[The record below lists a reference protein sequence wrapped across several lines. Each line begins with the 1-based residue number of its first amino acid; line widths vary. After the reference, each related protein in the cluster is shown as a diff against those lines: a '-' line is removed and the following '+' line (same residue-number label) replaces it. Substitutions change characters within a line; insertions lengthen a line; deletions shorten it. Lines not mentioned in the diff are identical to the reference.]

1 VLQDSK
7 YAFSIEKAVLSFM

>member
-7 YAFSIEKAVLSFM
+7 YAFSIEIAVLSFM